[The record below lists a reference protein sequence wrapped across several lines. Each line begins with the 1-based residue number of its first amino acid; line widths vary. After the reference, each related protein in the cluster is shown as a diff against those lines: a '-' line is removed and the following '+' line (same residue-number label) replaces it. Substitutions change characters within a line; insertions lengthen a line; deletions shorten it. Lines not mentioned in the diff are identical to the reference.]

1 MSYSISVP
9 QAMKYELTLDVAS
22 ETGGGQIAFS
32 CGGNTLGTLGT
43 LDIPATGGWQNWQQF
58 KVTLELPAGDS
69 DLKLNAQQGG
79 FNVDKITFTALQA
92 SGGDIN
98 RDGNVSAA
106 DAVMLCKY
114 LTGNEQLNG
123 EQAEQA
129 DLDSNHKINAVDLT
143 LLKRMLLTQ

>member
-9 QAMKYELTLDVAS
+9 QTMKYELTLEAAS

-32 CGGNTLGTLGT
+32 CGSNTLGTLY
-43 LDIPATGGWQNWQQF
+43 IPATGGWQNWQQF
-58 KVTLELPAGDS
+58 KVTLELPAGES
-69 DLKLNAQQGG
+69 DLKLNFQQGG
-79 FNVDKITFTALQA
+79 FNVDKITFTAVGGRA

-98 RDGNVSAA
+98 RDGNVSTA

-114 LTGNEQLNG
+114 LTGIEQLNN

-129 DLDSNHKINAVDLT
+129 DLDDNQVINAIDLT
-143 LLKRMLLTQ
+143 LLKRMLLR